1 MGADKLVER
10 LEHCKPSGK
19 GRWLA
24 RCPAHADKSPS
35 LSIKETSDGRVLVH
49 CFAGCG
55 ALDVITAVD
64 LDWDDLFPEDLTEN
78 YRKTRRQHQYTA
90 DELVVEI
97 AKADMTK
104 GNKLNSEDRQRYQ
117 NALLRLYRGDV
128 A

>member
-55 ALDVITAVD
+55 ALDVISALD
-64 LDWDDLFPEDLTEN
+64 LEWDDLFPEDLTEN

-97 AKADMTK
+97 AKSDMAK

>member
-1 MGADKLVER
+1 MGADKLIER
-10 LEHCKPSGK
+10 LEHCKPSGNGK
-19 GRWLA
+19 WLA

-35 LSIKETSDGRVLVH
+35 LSIKETSDRRVLVH

-55 ALDVITAVD
+55 ALDVITA
-64 LDWDDLFPEDLTEN
+64 LGLEWDDLFPEELTEN
-78 YRKTRRQHQYTA
+78 YRKARRQHQYTA

-97 AKADMTK
+97 AKSDMAK

>member
-55 ALDVITAVD
+55 ALDVISALD
-64 LDWDDLFPEDLTEN
+64 LEWDDLFPEDLTEN

-97 AKADMTK
+97 AKSDMAK

-117 NALLRLYRGDV
+117 DALLRLYRGSL

>member
-55 ALDVITAVD
+55 ALDVISALD
-64 LDWDDLFPEDLTEN
+64 LEWDDLFPEDLTEN

-97 AKADMTK
+97 AKSDMAK
-104 GNKLNSEDRQRYQ
+104 GIKLNTEDRQRYQ
-117 NALLRLYRGDV
+117 DALLRMYGRNV

>member
-1 MGADKLVER
+1 MGADKLIER
-10 LEHCKPSGK
+10 LEHCKPSGNGK
-19 GRWLA
+19 WLA

-55 ALDVITAVD
+55 ALDVITA
-64 LDWDDLFPEDLTEN
+64 LGLEWDDLFPEELTEN
-78 YRKTRRQHQYTA
+78 YRKARRQHQYTA

-97 AKADMTK
+97 AKSDMAK

>member
-1 MGADKLVER
+1 VGADKLIER
-10 LEHCKPSGK
+10 LEHCKPSGNGK
-19 GRWLA
+19 WLA

-55 ALDVITAVD
+55 ALDVISALD

-78 YRKTRRQHQYTA
+78 YHKTRRQHQYTA

-97 AKADMTK
+97 AKADMAK

-117 NALLRLYRGDV
+117 DALLRLYRGSL